1 MQEAQATKDF
11 SNPHLIKVYQ
21 SGTYQDTP
29 YMVMEYIA
37 GGSLTAYISQLKWG
51 GKHIELADALQIT
64 GQIADGLAYSH
75 QHGVVHRDIKPQNIM
90 LRQRRVGEEQHI
102 QAVITDFGV
111 AVLLRDDE
119 DVSTNPFMGSL
130 PYMSPEQCANLRID
144 GRSDIYSLGILLYQL
159 TTGQLPFKIEAPAD
173 IVKHLEEAPIPP
185 HFLNPDLPESV
196 ELVIMKALAKRP
208 EDRYQTASEM
218 AHALRQVDLNK
229 QMAAVQAIHDMDER
243 IVTQWIEKRWV
254 AGVDVRN
261 RIDVHQTWTSEGF
274 YRLFIAHQWE
284 DARIAPMVKET
295 MTLGRH
301 PNNDIVLDDK
311 SVSGQHALLERTN
324 KGWQVRDLGSTN
336 GTYLDHTQ
344 LQFDQPVIWQPQQ
357 TLRIGTYAMQWQVFG
372 GGRQAMKVA

>member
-1 MQEAQATKDF
+1 MNYLIGQRIEQYQIEALLGEGGMGTVYRAVDLHQDQMVAIKVMHHHLAQKPQFLRRFMQEAQATKDF

-144 GRSDIYSLGILLYQL
+144 GRSDIY
-159 TTGQLPFKIEAPAD
+159 
-173 IVKHLEEAPIPP
+173 
-185 HFLNPDLPESV
+185 
-196 ELVIMKALAKRP
+196 
-208 EDRYQTASEM
+208 
-218 AHALRQVDLNK
+218 
-229 QMAAVQAIHDMDER
+229 
-243 IVTQWIEKRWV
+243 
-254 AGVDVRN
+254 
-261 RIDVHQTWTSEGF
+261 
-274 YRLFIAHQWE
+274 
-284 DARIAPMVKET
+284 
-295 MTLGRH
+295 
-301 PNNDIVLDDK
+301 
-311 SVSGQHALLERTN
+311 
-324 KGWQVRDLGSTN
+324 
-336 GTYLDHTQ
+336 
-344 LQFDQPVIWQPQQ
+344 
-357 TLRIGTYAMQWQVFG
+357 
-372 GGRQAMKVA
+372 